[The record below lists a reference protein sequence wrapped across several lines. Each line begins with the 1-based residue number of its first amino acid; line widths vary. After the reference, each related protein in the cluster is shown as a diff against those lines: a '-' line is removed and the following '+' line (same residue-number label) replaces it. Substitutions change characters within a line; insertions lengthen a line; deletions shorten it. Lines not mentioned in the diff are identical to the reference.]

1 MKKNLLFTLLSVCL
15 IGLSYAQLP
24 FSESFDNGIPA
35 TWQNIDNSGNGAGV
49 WQAIS
54 EAGENFVAFN
64 SDGYGNDGKPEN
76 ADLITPVIDCSSA
89 SFVAVSFLSG
99 FRQFASSVGTASY
112 STNGGT
118 TWTPFYTVN
127 TDGVEVVLE
136 DLTAALAGS
145 NNVRFKFNYVGDWDY
160 FWYIDDF
167 SVYTP
172 ATKDM
177 AAVTLGLGTY
187 YDIADAPISVTG
199 TLINLGSENVTSFD
213 LNYSV
218 DGGAPVTQAISGLN
232 IPFGVEYNFTHS
244 TGFTPSTPG
253 DFEITAYASNIN
265 GGADA
270 VPANDEASTSI
281 TVFDAAVQRVPLYEV
296 FTASTCPPCL
306 QGNANFHEVL
316 NPQPAHEWAGLKYQI
331 FGPGTGDPYCT
342 DETAQRYGYYYPSAL
357 NGGYSIPAMWA
368 NGGDDLD
375 PRSLT
380 TAIHQ
385 EEKSRPSFTFLHA
398 TYTVDVA
405 TQTVSVNVEGLPVME
420 YPTGNYRLQVAI
432 IENETDNNVKNNGET
447 EFFLVVKKML
457 PDQNGI
463 TLTSLDN
470 LTPYTFSSDY
480 IFQGNYRLP
489 ANGQAANRI
498 NHTTE
503 HSVEE
508 FSDLRVVVWVE
519 EADSKDV
526 LQAFNA
532 VDPLDSDNDGTPDEV
547 EAYSGTNPNDAN
559 DFPDLDND
567 GLSDWKEVSD
577 GTNPLVAEGTGT
589 GIKDIE
595 FEMAIALSPVPANN
609 ILNVAF
615 TLDSKNDVSLS
626 LIAAD
631 GKVVATQVLS
641 DVENVN
647 TTFDVTALTNGVYFL
662 QVETANASSSK
673 QFVVNH
679 K

>member
-54 EAGENFVAFN
+54 EGGENFVVFD

-99 FRQFASSVGTASY
+99 FVQYANSVGTASY

-177 AAVTLGLGTY
+177 AAVAVTMGAY
-187 YDIADAPISVTG
+187 YDIADAPILVEG
-199 TLINLGSENVTSFD
+199 TLVNLGTETVNSFD

-218 DGGAPVTQAISGLN
+218 DGGAPVTQAFSGVN
-232 IPFGVEYNFTHS
+232 IPFGGEYNFSHS
-244 TGFTPSTPG
+244 TGFTPSAAG
-253 DFEITAYASNIN
+253 DYEITVYATNIN
-265 GGADA
+265 GGADG
-270 VPANDEASTSI
+270 VPANDEASTTI
-281 TVFDAAVQRVPLYEV
+281 TVFENAVQRVPLFEV
-296 FTASTCPPCL
+296 FTSSTCPPCTP
-306 QGNANFHEVL
+306 GNENFHSIVDPK
-316 NPQPAHEWAGLKYQI
+316 PQQDFVSIKYQQD
-331 FGPGTGDPYCT
+331 FPGTGDPYAT
-342 DETAQRYGYYYPSAL
+342 NDAVDRRGFYGI
-357 NGGYSIPAMWA
+357 NSIPRMEIDGGWDGNA
-368 NGGDDLD
+368 NSFSQALYADA
-375 PRSLT
+375 R
-380 TAIHQ
+380 A
-385 EEKSRPSFTFLHA
+385 KPSFAFLHA
-398 TYTVDVA
+398 TYSVDVA
-405 TQTVSVNVEGLPVME
+405 TQTVSFDIEALPIID
-420 YPTGNYRLQVAI
+420 YPAGNYRLQIAI
-432 IENETDNNVKNNGET
+432 IENLTTQNVKTNGET
-447 EFFLVVKKML
+447 EFYQVLKKMYI
-457 PDQNGI
+457 DENGI
-463 TLTSLDN
+463 SVTLDN
-470 LTPYTFSSDY
+470 LTTSTFSSEY
-480 IFQGNYRLP
+480 TFQGSYRLP
-489 ANGQAANRI
+489 SNGQAANRI
-498 NHTTE
+498 NHVTE

-508 FSDLRVVVWVE
+508 FSDLRVVVWLE
-519 EADSKDV
+519 EADTRDV

-547 EAYSGTNPNDAN
+547 ESYSGTNPNDAS
-559 DFPDLDND
+559 DFPDIDGD
-567 GLSDWKEVSD
+567 GLSDWKEVTD
-577 GTNPLVAEGTGT
+577 GTNPLVADGT
-589 GIKDIE
+589 GIKDVE
-595 FEMAIALSPVPANN
+595 FDMAIALSPVPANN
-609 ILNVAF
+609 VLNVAF
-615 TLDSKNDVSLS
+615 ALESKNDVSLS
-626 LIAAD
+626 VIAAD

-641 DVENVN
+641 DVEEVN
-647 TTFDVTALTNGVYFL
+647 TTFDVTELTNGVYFL
-662 QVETANASSSK
+662 QVETENASSSK

>member
-54 EAGENFVAFN
+54 EGGENFVAFD

-99 FRQFASSVGTASY
+99 FVQYASSVGTASY

-167 SVYTP
+167 TVYTP

-177 AAVTLGLGTY
+177 AAVAVTMGAY
-187 YDIADAPISVTG
+187 YDIADAPIFVEG
-199 TLINLGSENVTSFD
+199 TLINLGTETVSSFD

-218 DGGAPVTQAISGLN
+218 DGGAPVTQAFSGVN
-232 IPFGVEYNFTHS
+232 IPFGGEYNFSHS
-244 TGFTPSTPG
+244 TGFTPSAAG
-253 DFEITAYASNIN
+253 DYEITAYASNIN

-270 VPANDEASTSI
+270 VPANDEASTTI
-281 TVFDAAVQRVPLYEV
+281 TVFENAVQRVPLFEI
-296 FTASTCPPCL
+296 FTSSTCPPCTP
-306 QGNANFHEVL
+306 GNENFHSIVDPKPEEEFVSI
-316 NPQPAHEWAGLKYQI
+316 KYQQD
-331 FGPGTGDPYCT
+331 FPGTGDPYAT
-342 DETAQRYGYYYPSAL
+342 FDAVDRRGFYGINSVPRMEIDGGWDGNANSFSQAL
-357 NGGYSIPAMWA
+357 YADALAKPA
-368 NGGDDLD
+368 
-375 PRSLT
+375 
-380 TAIHQ
+380 
-385 EEKSRPSFTFLHA
+385 FTFLHA
-398 TYTVDVA
+398 TYSVDVA
-405 TQTVSVNVEGLPVME
+405 TQTVDFDIEALPIID
-420 YPTGNYRLQVAI
+420 YPAGNYRLQIAI
-432 IENETDNNVKNNGET
+432 IENLTTQNVKTNGET
-447 EFFLVVKKML
+447 EFYQVLKKMYL
-457 PDQNGI
+457 DENGI
-463 TLTSLDN
+463 TVTLDN
-470 LTPYTFSSDY
+470 LTTSTFSSEY
-480 IFQGNYRLP
+480 TFQGNFRLP
-489 ANGQAANRI
+489 SNGQAANRI
-498 NHTTE
+498 NHATE

-508 FSDLRVVVWVE
+508 FSDLRVVVWLE
-519 EADSKDV
+519 EADTKEV

-532 VDPLDSDNDGTPDEV
+532 VSPLDTDNDGTPDEV
-547 EAYSGTNPNDAN
+547 EAYSGTNPNDAT
-559 DFPDLDND
+559 DFPDLDGD

-577 GTNPLVAEGTGT
+577 GTNPLVADGTS
-589 GIKDIE
+589 IKDVE
-595 FEMAIALSPVPANN
+595 FEMAVALSPVPANN
-609 ILNVAF
+609 VLNVAF
-615 TLDSKNDVSLS
+615 ALESKNDVSLS
-626 LIAAD
+626 VIAAD

-641 DVENVN
+641 DVEEVN
-647 TTFDVTALTNGVYFL
+647 TTFDVTELTNGVYFL
-662 QVETANASSSK
+662 QVETENASSSK

>member
-54 EAGENFVAFN
+54 EGGENFVAFD

-99 FRQFASSVGTASY
+99 FVQYASSVGTASY

-167 SVYTP
+167 TVYTP

-177 AAVTLGLGTY
+177 AAVAVTMGAY
-187 YDIADAPISVTG
+187 YDIADAPIFVEG
-199 TLINLGSENVTSFD
+199 TLINLGTETVSSFD

-218 DGGAPVTQAISGLN
+218 DGGASVTQAFSGVN
-232 IPFGVEYNFTHS
+232 IPFGGEYNFSHS
-244 TGFTPSTPG
+244 TGFTPSAAG
-253 DFEITAYASNIN
+253 DYEITAYASNIN

-270 VPANDEASTSI
+270 VPANDEASTII
-281 TVFDAAVQRVPLYEV
+281 TVFENAVQRVPLFEV
-296 FTASTCPPCL
+296 FTSSTCPPCTP
-306 QGNANFHEVL
+306 GNENFHSIVDPKPEEEFVSI
-316 NPQPAHEWAGLKYQI
+316 KYQQD
-331 FGPGTGDPYCT
+331 FPGTGDPYAT
-342 DETAQRYGYYYPSAL
+342 FDAVDRRGFYGINSVPRMEIDGGWDGNANSFSQAL
-357 NGGYSIPAMWA
+357 YADALAKPA
-368 NGGDDLD
+368 
-375 PRSLT
+375 
-380 TAIHQ
+380 
-385 EEKSRPSFTFLHA
+385 FTFLHA
-398 TYTVDVA
+398 TYSVDVA
-405 TQTVSVNVEGLPVME
+405 TQTVDFDIEALPIID
-420 YPTGNYRLQVAI
+420 YPAGNYRLQIAI
-432 IENETDNNVKNNGET
+432 IENLTTQNVKTNGET
-447 EFFLVVKKML
+447 EFYQVLKKMYL
-457 PDQNGI
+457 DENGI
-463 TLTSLDN
+463 TVTLDN
-470 LTPYTFSSDY
+470 LTTSTFSSEY
-480 IFQGNYRLP
+480 TFQGNFRLP
-489 ANGQAANRI
+489 SNGQAANRI
-498 NHTTE
+498 NHATE

-508 FSDLRVVVWVE
+508 FSDLRVVVWLE
-519 EADSKDV
+519 EADTKEV

-532 VDPLDSDNDGTPDEV
+532 VSPLDTDNDGTPDEV
-547 EAYSGTNPNDAN
+547 EAYSGTNPNDAT
-559 DFPDLDND
+559 DFPDLDGD

-577 GTNPLVAEGTGT
+577 GTNPLVADGTS
-589 GIKDIE
+589 IKDVE
-595 FEMAIALSPVPANN
+595 FEMAVALSPVPANN
-609 ILNVAF
+609 VLNVAF
-615 TLDSKNDVSLS
+615 ALESKNDVSLS
-626 LIAAD
+626 VIAAD

-641 DVENVN
+641 DVEEVN
-647 TTFDVTALTNGVYFL
+647 TTFDVTELTNGVYFL
-662 QVETANASSSK
+662 QVETENASSSK

>member
-54 EAGENFVAFN
+54 EGGENFVAFD
-64 SDGYGNDGKPEN
+64 SDGYGNDSKPEN

-89 SFVAVSFLSG
+89 SFVAVSFVSG
-99 FRQFASSVGTASY
+99 FRQYANSVGTASY

-127 TDGVEVVLE
+127 TDGAEVVLE

-167 SVYTP
+167 TVYTP

-177 AAVTLGLGTY
+177 AAVAVTMGAY
-187 YDIADAPISVTG
+187 YDIADAPIFVEG
-199 TLINLGSENVTSFD
+199 TLINLGTETVSSFD

-218 DGGAPVTQAISGLN
+218 DGGAPVTQVFSGVS
-232 IPFGVEYNFTHS
+232 IPFGGEYNFSHS
-244 TGFTPSTPG
+244 TGFTPSAAG
-253 DFEITAYASNIN
+253 DYEITAYASNIN

-281 TVFDAAVQRVPLYEV
+281 TVFENAVQRVPLFEI
-296 FTASTCPPCL
+296 FTSSTCGPCTP
-306 QGNANFHEVL
+306 GNENFHSIVDPKPEEEFVSI
-316 NPQPAHEWAGLKYQI
+316 KYQQD
-331 FGPGTGDPYCT
+331 FPGTGDPYAT
-342 DETAQRYGYYYPSAL
+342 FDAVDRRGFYGI
-357 NGGYSIPAMWA
+357 NSIPRMEIDGGWDGNA
-368 NGGDDLD
+368 NSFSQALYADALAK
-375 PRSLT
+375 P
-380 TAIHQ
+380 A
-385 EEKSRPSFTFLHA
+385 FTFLHA
-398 TYTVDVA
+398 TYSVDVA
-405 TQTVSVNVEGLPVME
+405 TQTVDFDIEALPIID
-420 YPTGNYRLQVAI
+420 YPAGNYRLQIAI
-432 IENETDNNVKNNGET
+432 IENLTTQNVKTNGET
-447 EFFLVVKKML
+447 EFYQVLKKMYL
-457 PDQNGI
+457 DENGI
-463 TLTSLDN
+463 TVTLDN
-470 LTPYTFSSDY
+470 LTTSTFSSEY
-480 IFQGNYRLP
+480 TFQGNFRLP
-489 ANGQAANRI
+489 SNGQAANRI
-498 NHTTE
+498 DHATE

-508 FSDLRVVVWVE
+508 FSDLRVVVWLE
-519 EADSKDV
+519 EADTKEV

-532 VDPLDSDNDGTPDEV
+532 VSPLDTDNDGTPDEV
-547 EAYSGTNPNDAN
+547 EAYSGTNPNDAT
-559 DFPDLDND
+559 DFPDLDGD

-577 GTNPLVAEGTGT
+577 GTNPLVADGTS
-589 GIKDIE
+589 IKDVE
-595 FEMAIALSPVPANN
+595 FEMAVALSPVPANN
-609 ILNVAF
+609 VLNVAF
-615 TLDSKNDVSLS
+615 ALESKNDVSLS
-626 LIAAD
+626 VIAAD

-641 DVENVN
+641 DVEGVN
-647 TTFDVTALTNGVYFL
+647 TTFDVTELTNGVYFL
-662 QVETANASSSK
+662 QVETENASSSK

>member
-54 EAGENFVAFN
+54 EGGENFVAFD

-99 FRQFASSVGTASY
+99 FVQYASSVGTASY

-167 SVYTP
+167 TVYTP

-177 AAVTLGLGTY
+177 AAVAVTMGAY
-187 YDIADAPISVTG
+187 YDIADAPIFVEG
-199 TLINLGSENVTSFD
+199 TLINLGTETVSSFD

-218 DGGAPVTQAISGLN
+218 DGGAPVTQAFSGVN
-232 IPFGVEYNFTHS
+232 IPFGGEYNFSHS
-244 TGFTPSTPG
+244 TGFTPSAAG
-253 DFEITAYASNIN
+253 DYEITAYASNIN

-270 VPANDEASTSI
+270 VPANDEASTTI
-281 TVFDAAVQRVPLYEV
+281 TVFENAVQRVPLFEI
-296 FTASTCPPCL
+296 FTSSTCPPCTP
-306 QGNANFHEVL
+306 GNENFHSIVDTK
-316 NPQPAHEWAGLKYQI
+316 PQAEFVSIKYQQD
-331 FGPGTGDPYCT
+331 FPGTGDPYAT
-342 DETAQRYGYYYPSAL
+342 FDAVDRRGFYGI
-357 NGGYSIPAMWA
+357 NSIPRMEIDGGWDGNA
-368 NGGDDLD
+368 NSFSQALYVDALAK
-375 PRSLT
+375 P
-380 TAIHQ
+380 A
-385 EEKSRPSFTFLHA
+385 FTFLHA
-398 TYTVDVA
+398 TYSVDVA
-405 TQTVSVNVEGLPVME
+405 TQTVDFDIEALPIID
-420 YPTGNYRLQVAI
+420 YPAGNYRLQIAI
-432 IENETDNNVKNNGET
+432 IENLTTQNVKTNGET
-447 EFFLVVKKML
+447 EFYQVLKKMYL
-457 PDQNGI
+457 DENGI
-463 TLTSLDN
+463 TVTLDN
-470 LTPYTFSSDY
+470 LTTSTFSSEY
-480 IFQGNYRLP
+480 TFQGNYRLP
-489 ANGQAANRI
+489 SNGQAANRI
-498 NHTTE
+498 DHATE

-508 FSDLRVVVWVE
+508 FSDLRVVVWLE
-519 EADSKDV
+519 EVDTKEV

-532 VDPLDSDNDGTPDEV
+532 VSPLDTDNDGTPDEV
-547 EAYSGTNPNDAN
+547 EAYSGTNPNDAT
-559 DFPDLDND
+559 DFPDLDGD

-577 GTNPLVAEGTGT
+577 GTNPLVADGTS
-589 GIKDIE
+589 IKDVE
-595 FEMAIALSPVPANN
+595 FEMAVALSPVPANN
-609 ILNVAF
+609 VLNVAF
-615 TLDSKNDVSLS
+615 ALESKNDVSLS
-626 LIAAD
+626 VIAAD

-641 DVENVN
+641 DVEEVN
-647 TTFDVTALTNGVYFL
+647 TTFDVTELTNGVYFL
-662 QVETANASSSK
+662 QVETENASSSK

>member
-54 EAGENFVAFN
+54 EGGENFVVFD
-64 SDGYGNDGKPEN
+64 SDGYGNDSKPEN

-89 SFVAVSFLSG
+89 SFVAVSFVSG
-99 FRQFASSVGTASY
+99 FRQYANSVGTASY

-127 TDGVEVVLE
+127 TDGAEVVLE

-167 SVYTP
+167 TVYTP

-177 AAVTLGLGTY
+177 AAVAVTMGAY
-187 YDIADAPISVTG
+187 YDIADAPIFVEG
-199 TLINLGSENVTSFD
+199 TLINLGTETVSSFD

-218 DGGAPVTQAISGLN
+218 DGGAPVTQVFSGVS
-232 IPFGVEYNFTHS
+232 IPFGGEYNFSHS
-244 TGFTPSTPG
+244 TGFTPSAAG
-253 DFEITAYASNIN
+253 DYEITAYASNIN

-281 TVFDAAVQRVPLYEV
+281 TVFENAVQRVPLFEI
-296 FTASTCPPCL
+296 FTSSTCGPCTP
-306 QGNANFHEVL
+306 GNENFHSIVDPKPEEEFVSI
-316 NPQPAHEWAGLKYQI
+316 KYQQD
-331 FGPGTGDPYCT
+331 FPGTGDPYAT
-342 DETAQRYGYYYPSAL
+342 FDAVDRRGFYGI
-357 NGGYSIPAMWA
+357 NSIPRMEIDGGWDGNA
-368 NGGDDLD
+368 NSFSQALYADALAK
-375 PRSLT
+375 P
-380 TAIHQ
+380 A
-385 EEKSRPSFTFLHA
+385 FTFLHA
-398 TYTVDVA
+398 TYSVDVA
-405 TQTVSVNVEGLPVME
+405 TQTVDFDIEALPIID
-420 YPTGNYRLQVAI
+420 YPAGNYRLQIAI
-432 IENETDNNVKNNGET
+432 IENLTTQNVKTNGET
-447 EFFLVVKKML
+447 EFYQVLKKMYL
-457 PDQNGI
+457 DENGI
-463 TLTSLDN
+463 TVTLDN
-470 LTPYTFSSDY
+470 LTTSTFSSEY
-480 IFQGNYRLP
+480 TFQGNFRLP
-489 ANGQAANRI
+489 SNGQAANRI
-498 NHTTE
+498 DHATE

-508 FSDLRVVVWVE
+508 FSDLRVVVWLE
-519 EADSKDV
+519 EADTKEV

-532 VDPLDSDNDGTPDEV
+532 VSPLDTDNDGTPDEV
-547 EAYSGTNPNDAN
+547 EAYSGTNPNDAT
-559 DFPDLDND
+559 DFPDLDGD

-577 GTNPLVAEGTGT
+577 GTNPLVADGTS
-589 GIKDIE
+589 IKDVE
-595 FEMAIALSPVPANN
+595 FEMAVALSPVPANN
-609 ILNVAF
+609 VLNVAF
-615 TLDSKNDVSLS
+615 ALESKNDVSLS
-626 LIAAD
+626 VIAAD

-641 DVENVN
+641 DVEEVN
-647 TTFDVTALTNGVYFL
+647 TTFDVTELTNGVYFL
-662 QVETANASSSK
+662 QVETENASSSK

>member
-54 EAGENFVAFN
+54 EGGENFVAFD
-64 SDGYGNDGKPEN
+64 SDGYGNDSKPEN

-99 FRQFASSVGTASY
+99 FRQYANSVGTASY

-127 TDGVEVVLE
+127 TDGAEVVLE

-167 SVYTP
+167 TVYTP

-177 AAVTLGLGTY
+177 AAVAVTMGAY
-187 YDIADAPISVTG
+187 YDIADAPIFVEG
-199 TLINLGSENVTSFD
+199 TLINLGTETVSSFD

-218 DGGAPVTQAISGLN
+218 DGGAPVTQVFSGVS
-232 IPFGVEYNFTHS
+232 IPFGGEYNFSHS
-244 TGFTPSTPG
+244 TGFTPSAAG
-253 DFEITAYASNIN
+253 DYEITAYASNIN

-281 TVFDAAVQRVPLYEV
+281 TVFENAVQRVPLFEI
-296 FTASTCPPCL
+296 FTSSTCGPCTP
-306 QGNANFHEVL
+306 GNENFHSIVDPKPEEEFVSI
-316 NPQPAHEWAGLKYQI
+316 KYQQD
-331 FGPGTGDPYCT
+331 FPGTGDPYAT
-342 DETAQRYGYYYPSAL
+342 FDAVDRRGFYGI
-357 NGGYSIPAMWA
+357 NSIPRMEIDGGWDGNA
-368 NGGDDLD
+368 NSFSQALYADALAK
-375 PRSLT
+375 P
-380 TAIHQ
+380 A
-385 EEKSRPSFTFLHA
+385 FTFLHA
-398 TYTVDVA
+398 TYSVDVA
-405 TQTVSVNVEGLPVME
+405 TQTVDFDIEALPIID
-420 YPTGNYRLQVAI
+420 YPAGNYRLQIAI
-432 IENETDNNVKNNGET
+432 IENLTTQNVKTNGET
-447 EFFLVVKKML
+447 EFYQVLKKMYL
-457 PDQNGI
+457 DENGI
-463 TLTSLDN
+463 TVTLDN
-470 LTPYTFSSDY
+470 LTTSTFSSEY
-480 IFQGNYRLP
+480 TFQGNFRLP
-489 ANGQAANRI
+489 SNGQAANRI
-498 NHTTE
+498 DHATE

-508 FSDLRVVVWVE
+508 FSDLRVVVWLE
-519 EADSKDV
+519 EADTKEV

-532 VDPLDSDNDGTPDEV
+532 VSPLDTDNDGTPDEV
-547 EAYSGTNPNDAN
+547 EAYSGTNPNDAT
-559 DFPDLDND
+559 DFPDLDGD

-577 GTNPLVAEGTGT
+577 GTNPLVADGTS
-589 GIKDIE
+589 IKDVE
-595 FEMAIALSPVPANN
+595 FEMAVALSPVPANN
-609 ILNVAF
+609 VLNVAF
-615 TLDSKNDVSLS
+615 ALESKNDVSLS
-626 LIAAD
+626 VIAAD

-641 DVENVN
+641 DVEEVN
-647 TTFDVTALTNGVYFL
+647 TTFDVTELTNGVYFL
-662 QVETANASSSK
+662 QVETENASSSK

>member
-54 EAGENFVAFN
+54 EGGENFVAFD

-99 FRQFASSVGTASY
+99 FVQYASSVGTASY

-167 SVYTP
+167 TVYTP

-177 AAVTLGLGTY
+177 AAVAVTMGAY
-187 YDIADAPISVTG
+187 YDIADAPIFVEG
-199 TLINLGSENVTSFD
+199 TLINLGTETVSSFD

-218 DGGAPVTQAISGLN
+218 DGGAPVTQAFSGVN
-232 IPFGVEYNFTHS
+232 IPFGGEYNFSHS
-244 TGFTPSTPG
+244 TGFTPSAAG
-253 DFEITAYASNIN
+253 DYEITAYASNIN

-270 VPANDEASTSI
+270 VPANDEASTTI
-281 TVFDAAVQRVPLYEV
+281 TVFENAVQRVPLFEI
-296 FTASTCPPCL
+296 FTSSTCPPCTP
-306 QGNANFHEVL
+306 GNENFHSIVDTK
-316 NPQPAHEWAGLKYQI
+316 PQAEFVSIKYQQD
-331 FGPGTGDPYCT
+331 FPGTGDPYAT
-342 DETAQRYGYYYPSAL
+342 FDAVDRRGFYGI
-357 NGGYSIPAMWA
+357 NSIPRMEIDGGWDGNA
-368 NGGDDLD
+368 NSFSQALYADALAK
-375 PRSLT
+375 P
-380 TAIHQ
+380 A
-385 EEKSRPSFTFLHA
+385 FTFLHA
-398 TYTVDVA
+398 TYSVDVA
-405 TQTVSVNVEGLPVME
+405 TQTVDFDIEALPIID
-420 YPTGNYRLQVAI
+420 YPAGNYRLQIAI
-432 IENETDNNVKNNGET
+432 IENLTTQNVKTNGET
-447 EFFLVVKKML
+447 EFYQVLKKMYL
-457 PDQNGI
+457 DENGI
-463 TLTSLDN
+463 TVTLDN
-470 LTPYTFSSDY
+470 LTTSTFSSEY
-480 IFQGNYRLP
+480 TFQGNYRLP
-489 ANGQAANRI
+489 SNGQAANRI
-498 NHTTE
+498 DHATE

-508 FSDLRVVVWVE
+508 FSDLRVVVWLE
-519 EADSKDV
+519 EADTKEV

-532 VDPLDSDNDGTPDEV
+532 VSPLDTDNDGTPDEV
-547 EAYSGTNPNDAN
+547 EAYSGTNPNDAT
-559 DFPDLDND
+559 DFPDLDGD

-577 GTNPLVAEGTGT
+577 GTNPLVADGTS
-589 GIKDIE
+589 IKDVE
-595 FEMAIALSPVPANN
+595 FEMAVALSPVPANN
-609 ILNVAF
+609 VLNVAF
-615 TLDSKNDVSLS
+615 ALESKNDVSLS
-626 LIAAD
+626 VIAAD

-641 DVENVN
+641 DVEEVN
-647 TTFDVTALTNGVYFL
+647 ITFDVTELTNGVYFL
-662 QVETANASSSK
+662 QVETENASSSK

>member
-54 EAGENFVAFN
+54 EGGENFVAFD

-99 FRQFASSVGTASY
+99 FVQYASSVGTASY

-167 SVYTP
+167 TVYTP

-177 AAVTLGLGTY
+177 AAVAVTMGAY
-187 YDIADAPISVTG
+187 YDIADAPIFVEG
-199 TLINLGSENVTSFD
+199 TLINLGTETVSSFD

-218 DGGAPVTQAISGLN
+218 DGGAPVTQAFSGVN
-232 IPFGVEYNFTHS
+232 IPFGGEYNFSHS
-244 TGFTPSTPG
+244 TGFTPSAAG
-253 DFEITAYASNIN
+253 DYEITAYASNIN

-270 VPANDEASTSI
+270 VPANDEASTII
-281 TVFDAAVQRVPLYEV
+281 TVFENAVQRVPLFEV
-296 FTASTCPPCL
+296 FTSSTCPPCTP
-306 QGNANFHEVL
+306 GNENFHSIVDPKPEEEFVSI
-316 NPQPAHEWAGLKYQI
+316 KYQQD
-331 FGPGTGDPYCT
+331 FPGTGDPYAT
-342 DETAQRYGYYYPSAL
+342 FDAVDRRGFYGINSVPRMEIDGGWDGNANSFSQAL
-357 NGGYSIPAMWA
+357 YADALAKPA
-368 NGGDDLD
+368 
-375 PRSLT
+375 
-380 TAIHQ
+380 
-385 EEKSRPSFTFLHA
+385 FTFLHA
-398 TYTVDVA
+398 TYSVDVA
-405 TQTVSVNVEGLPVME
+405 TQTVDFDIEALPIID
-420 YPTGNYRLQVAI
+420 YPAGNYRLQIAI
-432 IENETDNNVKNNGET
+432 IENLTTQNVKTNGET
-447 EFFLVVKKML
+447 EFYQVLKKMYL
-457 PDQNGI
+457 DENGI
-463 TLTSLDN
+463 TVTLDN
-470 LTPYTFSSDY
+470 LTTSTFSSEY
-480 IFQGNYRLP
+480 TFQGNFRLP
-489 ANGQAANRI
+489 SNGQAANRI
-498 NHTTE
+498 NHATE

-508 FSDLRVVVWVE
+508 FSDLRVVVWLE
-519 EADSKDV
+519 EADTKEV

-532 VDPLDSDNDGTPDEV
+532 VSPLDTDNDGTPDEV
-547 EAYSGTNPNDAN
+547 EAYSGTNPNDAT
-559 DFPDLDND
+559 DFPDLDGD

-577 GTNPLVAEGTGT
+577 GTNPLVADGTS
-589 GIKDIE
+589 IKDVE
-595 FEMAIALSPVPANN
+595 FEMAVALSPVPANN
-609 ILNVAF
+609 VLNVAF
-615 TLDSKNDVSLS
+615 ALESKNDVSLS
-626 LIAAD
+626 VIAAD

-641 DVENVN
+641 DVEEVN
-647 TTFDVTALTNGVYFL
+647 TTFDVTELTNGVYFL
-662 QVETANASSSK
+662 QVETENASSSK

>member
-54 EAGENFVAFN
+54 EGGENFVAFD

-99 FRQFASSVGTASY
+99 FVQYASSVGTASY

-167 SVYTP
+167 TVYTP

-177 AAVTLGLGTY
+177 AAVAVTMGAY
-187 YDIADAPISVTG
+187 YDIADAPIFVEG
-199 TLINLGSENVTSFD
+199 TLINLGTETVSSFD

-218 DGGAPVTQAISGLN
+218 DGGAPVTQAFSGVN
-232 IPFGVEYNFTHS
+232 IPFGGEYNFSHS
-244 TGFTPSTPG
+244 TGFTPSAAG
-253 DFEITAYASNIN
+253 DYEITAYASNIN

-270 VPANDEASTSI
+270 VPANDEASTII
-281 TVFDAAVQRVPLYEV
+281 TVFENAVQRVPLFEV
-296 FTASTCPPCL
+296 FTSSTCPPCTP
-306 QGNANFHEVL
+306 GNENFHSIVDPKPEEEFVSI
-316 NPQPAHEWAGLKYQI
+316 KYQQD
-331 FGPGTGDPYCT
+331 FPGTGDPYAT
-342 DETAQRYGYYYPSAL
+342 FDAVDRRGFYGINSVPRMEIDGGWDGNANSFSQAL
-357 NGGYSIPAMWA
+357 YADALAKPA
-368 NGGDDLD
+368 
-375 PRSLT
+375 
-380 TAIHQ
+380 
-385 EEKSRPSFTFLHA
+385 FTFLHA
-398 TYTVDVA
+398 TYSVDVA
-405 TQTVSVNVEGLPVME
+405 TQTVDFDIEALPIID
-420 YPTGNYRLQVAI
+420 YPAGNYRLQIAI
-432 IENETDNNVKNNGET
+432 IENLTTQNVKTNGET
-447 EFFLVVKKML
+447 EFYQVLKKMYL
-457 PDQNGI
+457 DENGI
-463 TLTSLDN
+463 TVTLDN
-470 LTPYTFSSDY
+470 LTTSTFSSEY
-480 IFQGNYRLP
+480 TFQGNYRLP
-489 ANGQAANRI
+489 SNGQAANRI
-498 NHTTE
+498 NHATE

-508 FSDLRVVVWVE
+508 FSDLRVVVWLE
-519 EADSKDV
+519 EADTKEV

-532 VDPLDSDNDGTPDEV
+532 VSPLDTDNDGTPDEV
-547 EAYSGTNPNDAN
+547 EAYSGTNPNDAT
-559 DFPDLDND
+559 DFPDLDGD

-577 GTNPLVAEGTGT
+577 GTNPLVADGTS
-589 GIKDIE
+589 IKDVE
-595 FEMAIALSPVPANN
+595 FEMAVALSPVPANN
-609 ILNVAF
+609 VLNVAF
-615 TLDSKNDVSLS
+615 ALESKNDVSLS
-626 LIAAD
+626 VIAAD

-641 DVENVN
+641 DVEEVN
-647 TTFDVTALTNGVYFL
+647 TTFDVTELTNGVYFL
-662 QVETANASSSK
+662 QVETENASSSK